1 MLLWTNIL
9 TNEIEAEINQAIIES
24 AEKYSVDPNLIKA
37 VIKQESNFNP
47 YATSSSGAMGLMQLM
62 PSTAE
67 SMGVENPYNIEDN
80 IDGGT
85 KYLSELLI
93 QFDGNEELA
102 LASYNAGPSAVEL
115 YGGIPPYPET
125 QAYVPSVLAYEE
137 IYASASNDEFII

>member
-1 MLLWTNIL
+1 
-9 TNEIEAEINQAIIES
+9 
-24 AEKYSVDPNLIKA
+24 
-37 VIKQESNFNP
+37 
-47 YATSSSGAMGLMQLM
+47 
-62 PSTAE
+62 
-67 SMGVENPYNIEDN
+67 MGVENPYNIEDN